1 MSRLPGIGDRI
12 AERLLAIGFAKGKRP
27 DVARFCAERGYRPQ
41 YVYAWLRGRTPT
53 FENLERLATDLRVSR
68 SWLAVG
74 EGDEVPVAMAAQDGG
89 LEPWVGRPSAR
100 GPASRERRE
109 IAPAGPPAPAR
120 GTARLQ
126 LLDFARLRD
135 VTGKLVQLE
144 AQLAA
149 IFEAFPDL
157 YIWVDGSG
165 RILDWKGGKTTV
177 PDVLYGPCIGH
188 PIEEVFADETGR
200 RLRHAVTM
208 SILNAEPISVDYTAL
223 VNGTD
228 RRFEGRLMPLD
239 SPGSP
244 RPHVM
249 IVVRDITERLKAEQA
264 LRDSEA
270 RYRELAEGSIECI
283 SINVDG
289 RIVFAN
295 QAFCDILGYP
305 DPGAVMGLPTSLVT
319 APEERPRLDGY
330 RQARLR
336 GEPAPIRYEF
346 EALRRD
352 GSRVWLENVVSVINW
367 DGRSAVLATGYD
379 VTDRKRAQEATAA
392 LAEAGRE
399 LASTLDLDQLLDRI
413 LARVFRLLRARRA
426 SVYALDSDA
435 GVLRCIASAGD
446 PEVED
451 IRGRELPLAV
461 TNLSARSVIEGRA
474 VTSTDV
480 LNDPSVQLPE
490 WAEQLNRTQGFR
502 SGLAIPLVG
511 RTGKIGCLIV
521 HDVPGRVFSEHE
533 TALLVTLADHAVV
546 ALENARLY
554 QESQRRL
561 RHTEALLEVGHAVG
575 STLDVVE
582 VARRAVRETVL
593 LLHGD
598 MGAAW
603 RLDPGGRFYVP
614 FAGYRIPKETLQHE
628 ARLPIPV
635 TAPLIAEVTG
645 RRAPLLIADS
655 TGDPRLDTP
664 LGRAIPHRSV
674 MVLPLES
681 RGAIVGL
688 ISVGWVKE
696 AHKFTAA
703 DLQLVAGI
711 SRELTIA
718 FENAELLAAEQ
729 RHVRRQ
735 TALVEASRALSTERG
750 LQNLPMVAVEEAR
763 RVTGADTAALLLIE
777 RGKLVL
783 RATVGAG
790 PAAVEAARRPV
801 PDDAIW
807 RVMTDARAVNL
818 AELPP
823 GTPGWEVVASALEA
837 RSMLAVPILEDD
849 HAIGVLLVAD
859 RGARA
864 FEPGDVEVMTTLA
877 GQVAFALDNARLHA
891 VNERRLRETS
901 VLREIG
907 LALTGL
913 APLPVLLETV
923 HTQLGRLLDVS
934 NMVVRLVGPTPGQMR
949 VALRFRGGVRYE
961 EIPPD
966 NSTPLGLGEVVVTRR
981 EPLRTDDYLAECRRW
996 DVVPAP
1002 YSVEYRYWLGM
1013 PMIVGS
1019 DLVGVLILRSR
1030 EKPFSDHDER
1040 VLREVATI
1048 VAIAIRDAQLYEELT
1063 AARDVLTTVA
1073 GSAEGLVASDL
1084 RGRIVY
1090 FSAGAAAL
1098 TGHSEAQARELTA
1111 SKFYVGG
1118 RREAAAL
1125 MARLKTEGEV
1135 REHRTRI
1142 VTLDGTHVPV
1152 TVTILPLRDPAGVAI
1167 GTLGIVRPR
1176 ADAQG

>member
-12 AERLLAIGFAKGKRP
+12 AERLVAIGFAKGKRP

-53 FENLERLATDLRVSR
+53 FENLERLATDLAVSR

-74 EGDEVPVAMAAQDGG
+74 EGDEAPMAVAAQDGA
-89 LEPWVGRPSAR
+89 LDPWAGRPSAR
-100 GPASRERRE
+100 GPVGRERRE
-109 IAPAGPPAPAR
+109 IAPAAPVAPAR
-120 GTARLQ
+120 GTPRLQ

-223 VNGTD
+223 VNGAD

-249 IVVRDITERLKAEQA
+249 IVVRDITERLNAEQA

-305 DPGAVMGLPTSLVT
+305 GPAAVIGLPTSTIT

-330 RQARLR
+330 RQSRLR
-336 GEPAPIRYEF
+336 GEGAPVRYEF

-352 GSRVWLENVVSVINW
+352 GSRIWLENVVSVINW
-367 DGRSAVLATGYD
+367 GGRPAILATGYD
-379 VTDRKRAQEATAA
+379 VTDRKRAQEAAAA

-399 LASTLDLDQLLDRI
+399 LAGTLDLDALLDRV

-426 SVYALDSDA
+426 SVYALDA

-446 PEVED
+446 AELED
-451 IRGRELPLAV
+451 MVGRELPLAP

-480 LNDPSVQLPE
+480 LTDPSVQLPE
-490 WAEQLNRTQGFR
+490 WAERLNRAQGFR

-511 RTGKIGCLIV
+511 RAGKIGCLIV
-521 HDVPGRVFSEHE
+521 HDVAGRVFSEQE

-554 QESQRRL
+554 QESQQRL
-561 RHTEALLEVGHAVG
+561 RYTEALLEVGHAVG

-603 RLDPGGRFYVP
+603 RLDQGGRFYVP
-614 FAGYRIPKETLQHE
+614 FAGYRIPKDTLQRE
-628 ARLPIPV
+628 ARLPVPV

-645 RRAPLLIADS
+645 RRAPLLISDS
-655 TGDPRLDTP
+655 ESDPRLDIP

-674 MVLPLES
+674 MILPLES
-681 RGAIVGL
+681 RAAVVGL
-688 ISVGWVKE
+688 ISVGWIKE
-696 AHKFTAA
+696 VHRFTDA

-750 LQNLPMVAVEEAR
+750 LHNLPTVAVEEAR
-763 RVTGADTAALLLIE
+763 RVTSADTAALLLIE

-790 PAAVEAARRPV
+790 PAAAEAARRPV
-801 PDDAIW
+801 PDDAVW
-807 RVMTDARAVNL
+807 RVMTDAVAVNL

-823 GTPGWEVVASALEA
+823 GAAGWEIVAGALEA
-837 RSMLAVPILEDD
+837 RSMLAVPVLEDD

-859 RGARA
+859 RGARI
-864 FEPGDVEVMTTLA
+864 FESGDVEVMTTLA

-934 NMVVRLVGPTPGQMR
+934 NMVVRLVGPTSAQMR
-949 VALRFRGGVRYE
+949 VALRFRGGARYE
-961 EIPPD
+961 EIPAGD
-966 NSTPLGLGEVVVTRR
+966 DTPLGLGGVVVSRR
-981 EPLRTDDYLAECRRW
+981 EPLRTDDYLAECQRW
-996 DVVPAP
+996 GVAPAP
-1002 YSVEYRYWLGM
+1002 YSVDYRYWLGM

-1030 EKPFSDHDER
+1030 EKPFSEHDER
-1040 VLREVATI
+1040 MLREVATI
-1048 VAIAIRDAQLYEELT
+1048 VAIAIRDAQLFEELT
-1063 AARDVLTTVA
+1063 AARDVLTVIA
-1073 GSAEGLVASDL
+1073 GSADGLVATDL
-1084 RGRIVY
+1084 RGRVVY
-1090 FSAGAAAL
+1090 FSAGAAAI

-1111 SKFYVGG
+1111 SQFYVGG
-1118 RREAAAL
+1118 RQEAAAL
-1125 MARLKTEGEV
+1125 MARMKTEGEV
-1135 REHRTRI
+1135 REHRTTV
-1142 VTLDGTHVPV
+1142 VTHDGAQVAV
-1152 TVTILPLRDPAGVAI
+1152 TVAILPLRDPAGAVI